1 MDAMYQVCKYCKHAK
16 PTLTDL
22 LYCEIWKQKVC
33 EHERCDGESE
43 NYFEEVKPPSGI
55 NRQIMTVQELIDE
68 LSKVEDKTMEVNFPY
83 SHGTQENGD
92 PLNVNEVSVY
102 DDCVIIYN

>member
-1 MDAMYQVCKYCKHAK
+1 MKVV
-16 PTLTDL
+16 T
-22 LYCEIWKQKVC
+22 EIQKTIL
-33 EHERCDGESE
+33 
-43 NYFEEVKPPSGI
+43 NKFITPSGI
-55 NRQIMTVQELIDE
+55 NRQNMTVQKLIDE

-102 DDCVIIYN
+102 DDCVVIYN